1 MSWSVKHV
9 YSSTVT
15 DITNNLRLSDLSL
28 TVGAS
33 PEPQGATFRLVEPFD
48 AKIGAEI
55 QVLNSAGAVQ
65 YRGWVISIEREDHGP
80 VAGLHPRT
88 LVVTEDIYTALKR
101 TTFPVFNEGDAGEA
115 LNELPSGLRKADRKY
130 LADSVLDSFDMSV
143 ADVFGWALARIET
156 LEAAKGSG
164 RLPRISTSTANVC
177 TAPIDSSTGAPFRFG
192 RYFPQIIDGLT
203 YWDVINGIAALAG
216 MNWYLRV
223 IPGVTSTASAGLEI
237 VTWDA
242 TEDAYGVGNPTN
254 YASYEVIDDVA
265 ATVGSGQIEVLAR
278 TISLREDSS
287 EVVNS
292 VDLVYQPKDGNGVS
306 IPKNVTAGGYLPAG
320 LSWSG
325 NKIVSSTSVAAYGER
340 HERMVTDFITREMAI
355 ATGSRRVLA
364 AAKPNIRGS
373 ARVLYD
379 PTIVPGEWVMVHRY
393 DHPEGAGY
401 YKRRAFLH
409 SLGLVFEDGY
419 DEPVWMELSFNRDV
433 YQAPNFRPFVS
444 AIKPATIEPPKLEL
458 PPLVLPP
465 PSVPP
470 AAPPV
475 TVTPGVPPVAAP
487 TTPPSYRS
495 SAYAVYLSSVDS
507 QAGHANTYRAQ
518 PILAGSTRAAH
529 HSRLYDYGLANPF
542 GITGGGEV
550 LLQAIHSGCTIKGQR
565 FDWPFGPETTS
576 VGTGSFVQYFT
587 LNRPALPVEVRGGTA
602 YFYIRPSVLQ
612 GHPGSTFGT
621 PTAPATELTVRV
633 VEGTIPT
640 ASPAAAWG
648 FLTGSRDD
656 CKSGTFYTYG
666 LNGKGAHRITVPIPA
681 PRDQSNPIHLVFAIS
696 AGLTIEAD
704 YTGLFSVVN
713 ISGNFIVRLPSRVA
727 IGNGVN
733 KQLAALPNGISAP
746 VIWTKGTPTT
756 QLGWD
761 PSNPPA
767 SNDYSWVLWETTTP
781 SAGVVQSDGFVRYQQ
796 SYTSGQFAFKL
807 ADAGQVIGN
816 TLSVKIGETTHHLAG
831 GLQGIYGDPSTT
843 NANLLRLYPGDTY
856 ASLRAAILAP
866 LSEDRLV
873 GFDVRRVFPT
883 GIKKVA
889 YPKRGLV
896 GPLVTVAYKKA

>member
-1 MSWSVKHV
+1 VSWSVKHV

-15 DITNNLRLSDLSL
+15 DITDKLRLSDLSL
-28 TVGAS
+28 TIGAS
-33 PEPQGATFRLVEPFD
+33 PEPQGATFRLIDPFD
-48 AKIGAEI
+48 AKVGAEI
-55 QVLNSAGAVQ
+55 QVRDGDGGVQ
-65 YRGWVISIEREDHGP
+65 YRGWVVSIEREDHGP

-88 LVVTEDIYTALKR
+88 VLVTEDIYTALKR
-101 TTFPVFNEGDAGEA
+101 TTFPVFNEDDAGEA
-115 LNELPSGLRKADRKY
+115 LNELPAGLRKADRKY

-143 ADVFGWALARIET
+143 ADVFGWALARIDT
-156 LEAAKGSG
+156 LESAKGSG

-177 TAPIDSSTGAPFRFG
+177 TAPIDSSTGSPFRFG

-203 YWDVINGIAALAG
+203 YWDVVNGIAALAG

-242 TEDAYGVGNPTN
+242 TEDAYGVGNPAN
-254 YASYEVIDDVA
+254 YASYEVIDDMA
-265 ATVGSGQIEVLAR
+265 AAVGLGQIEVLAR
-278 TISLREDSS
+278 SISLREDSS

-292 VDLVYQPKDGNGVS
+292 VDLVYQPKNGNGVS
-306 IPKNVTAGGYLPAG
+306 MPKNVTSGGYLPAG

-355 ATGSRRVLA
+355 ATGSRRVLS

-419 DEPVWMELSFNRDV
+419 DAPVWMELSFNRDV
-433 YQAPNFRPFVS
+433 YQAPNFRPFIS
-444 AIKPATIEPPKLEL
+444 ALKPAITEPPKLEL
-458 PPLVLPP
+458 PPLILPP
-465 PSVPP
+465 PPTPP
-470 AAPPV
+470 AEPPI

-487 TTPPSYRS
+487 NTPPSYRS
-495 SAYAVYLSSVDS
+495 SAYAVYLSSVDNT
-507 QAGHANTYRAQ
+507 AAHALTYRSH
-518 PILAGSTRAAH
+518 PILAGSTRPAH
-529 HSRLYDYGLANPF
+529 QSRAYFLSSNNFVFNSEIMA
-542 GITGGGEV
+542 
-550 LLQAIHSGCTIKGQR
+550 QAIQPGATVLCGA
-565 FDWPFGPETTS
+565 FDFAGPEPKS
-576 VGTGSFVQYFT
+576 VGTGAAIQYFT
-587 LNRPALPVEVRGGTA
+587 LNKPVAPIEVRGGTA
-602 YFYIRPSVLQ
+602 YFYISPSSTQ
-612 GHPGSTFGT
+612 GFPGSTFGT
-621 PTAPATELTVRV
+621 LTSPATQLTVRV
-633 VEGTIPT
+633 VEGTVPT
-640 ASPAAAWG
+640 ASAAAAFG

-656 CKSGTFYTYG
+656 CKTGTYYTYG
-666 LNGKGAHRITVPIPA
+666 LTGKGGHRIAVPIPE
-681 PRDQSNPIHLVFAIS
+681 PRVQSNQIHLVFAIS
-696 AGLTIEAD
+696 AGLAMEWDIS
-704 YTGLFSVVN
+704 GLFFFTNVLGDYL
-713 ISGNFIVRLPSRVA
+713 IRYPARLN
-727 IGNGVN
+727 IGNGT
-733 KQLAALPNGISAP
+733 QFGASRLTALPNGVNSP
-746 VIWTKGTPTT
+746 VVWTKDTPKG

-767 SNDYSWVLWETTTP
+767 DNRFCWVLWETTTP
-781 SAGVVQSDGFVRYQQ
+781 SAGVVQSDGFARYQQ

-807 ADAGQVIGN
+807 ADAGQIIGN

-843 NANLLRLYPGDTY
+843 SANLLRLYPGDTY

-873 GFDVRRVFPT
+873 GFDVRRVYPT
-883 GIKKVA
+883 GLKKVA

-896 GPLVTVAYKKA
+896 GPLVTVAYKRK